1 MKPLAIAVL
10 QDAMVPLDRWLA
22 TELTGALKRPVARS
36 LTRKA
41 IVGGLVAVAGRIV
54 REPGFMLRQGRSVLV
69 RSFDWLPKRETAQK
83 VKVLY
88 EDDWLIAIG
97 KPAGLLTH
105 ETKDVDRPSLTQLV
119 ERHVG
124 RPVFVHH
131 RLDAGTSGV
140 VLFAK
145 APEANASL
153 ARSFALR
160 EVEKVYVAVVGRPPK
175 DWPSEL
181 RIDTPIVISGNG
193 SVRVGQAG
201 VPAVTLVRVLERRP
215 DRLLIEAR
223 PVTGRKHQI
232 RVHLGSVGAAIVGD
246 SRYGGAASPT
256 GRLMLHAER
265 IELQHP
271 VTGVRLVVSSPRP
284 GEFQPWHDRASKT
297 KKSEDIRSNRP
308 NPARQPGGAPR
319 PEKPGPRSWPGV
331 ATPSRRRART
341 EGKRRKPVRGAAR
354 GSHR

>member
-1 MKPLAIAVL
+1 MKPLSIAVL
-10 QDAMVPLDRWLA
+10 KDAMVPLDRWLA
-22 TELTGALKRPVARS
+22 TELTGVLKRPVARS

-54 REPGFMLRQGRSVLV
+54 REPDLMLRQGPSVFV

-83 VKVLY
+83 VTVLY
-88 EDDWLIAIG
+88 EDTWLIAID
-97 KPAGLLTH
+97 KPAGLPTH
-105 ETKDVDRPSLTQLV
+105 ETKDVDRLSLTQLV

-124 RPVFVHH
+124 RRVFVHH

-160 EVEKVYVAVVGRPPK
+160 EVEKVYVAVVGRPPI

-181 RIDTPIVISGNG
+181 RIDTPIVVSSNG

-232 RVHLGSVGAAIVGD
+232 RVHLASAHAAIVGD
-246 SRYGGAASPT
+246 SRYGGAPSQAS
-256 GRLMLHAER
+256 RLMLHAER

-284 GEFQPWHDRASKT
+284 DEFRPRRDGGAT
-297 KKSEDIRSNRP
+297 KSEDVWSNRP
-308 NPARQPGGAPR
+308 NPGGQPGGDPR
-319 PEKPGPRSWPGV
+319 PARPGPRSRPGV
-331 ATPSRRRART
+331 GPPSRRRART
-341 EGKRRKPVRGAAR
+341 EGKRRKPVRGAGR
-354 GSHR
+354 GFHR